1 MSREAHSVRGTVSE
15 DYSSSLRFDEMDVRA
30 SKRSRSLQDFSRAD
44 DDDLMSATGMII
56 ALHFTSHQIGIA
68 CYDEV
73 NNLLFVDV
81 LHARNED
88 YEETFAQLKMQMSP
102 TLFLLHPNVINN
114 RGLLEIIKQGLDGA
128 PEVYEHRILK
138 TSAWNVKG
146 CKMLIQ
152 NALSIKKHGKELT
165 KAEVYYSL
173 SSCVDLENPNIIQ
186 ALGALLHYLQD
197 HIFNLDDGKILV
209 NGCRELPNTRLL
221 RIDSNSLFALQIF
234 NEEFHPNWL
243 KGAGKSKEGF
253 SLFSFFDRALSIPGR
268 FRLRDWM
275 HRPLCDKDAI
285 LDRQKVIAFT
295 SDIRHQDTIVSVAK
309 QLKHFH
315 DMARIIL
322 RIKKVQAN
330 YTDWCRI
337 NTSLAATV
345 TIVTMLRDYM
355 HQLRE
360 ASDDA
365 IIIMNLCK
373 DIDII
378 GLNDIKQHLQ
388 EWIDFDETIKAKEVI
403 IHEGKDPV
411 LDEKR
416 DIYRDLEGYL
426 VQAAEQ
432 ILEVTPVIEVSLNNQ

>member
-1 MSREAHSVRGTVSE
+1 MFRETQSTRESLSE
-15 DYSSSLRFDEMDVRA
+15 GYSSSLRLDEINVRT
-30 SKRSRSLQDFSRAD
+30 SKRSRSHQGSGILI

-56 ALHFTSHQIGIA
+56 ALHFTSQQIGIA

-73 NNLLFVDV
+73 NNMLFVDII
-81 LHARNED
+81 HAGNED
-88 YEETFAQLKMQMSP
+88 YEETLAQLKMQMSP
-102 TLFLLHPNVINN
+102 TLFVLHPNIITN
-114 RGLLEIIKQGLDGA
+114 RGLLEIIQQGLDGT

-138 TSAWNVKG
+138 TSAWNEKT
-146 CKMLIQ
+146 CKTLIQ
-152 NALSIKKHGKELT
+152 NTLGIKRHGRELT
-165 KAEVYYSL
+165 KSEVYYSL
-173 SSCVDLENPNIIQ
+173 SSCVDLENPHVVQ
-186 ALGALLHYLQD
+186 SLGALLYYLQD
-197 HIFNLDDGKILV
+197 HVFNLGDGKILV
-209 NGCRELPNTRLL
+209 NGCKELPNTRLL

-253 SLFSFFDRALSIPGR
+253 SLFSLFDRAQSIPGR

-275 HRPLCDKDAI
+275 HRPLCDKEAI
-285 LDRQKVIAFT
+285 ISRQKVISFT
-295 SDIRHQDTIVSVAK
+295 SDIRHQDMIKDVAK

-330 YTDWCRI
+330 YLDWCRI

-345 TIVTMLRDYM
+345 GIVTMLRDYM
-355 HQLRE
+355 HQVRE
-360 ASDDA
+360 TSDDA
-365 IIIMNLCK
+365 IVLMNLCK

-378 GLNDIKQHLQ
+378 GLNDMRQHLQ
-388 EWIDFDETIKAKEVI
+388 EWIDFDETIKNKEVI

-426 VQAAEQ
+426 VQAAEK
-432 ILEVTPVIEVSLNNQ
+432 ILEATPVIEVS